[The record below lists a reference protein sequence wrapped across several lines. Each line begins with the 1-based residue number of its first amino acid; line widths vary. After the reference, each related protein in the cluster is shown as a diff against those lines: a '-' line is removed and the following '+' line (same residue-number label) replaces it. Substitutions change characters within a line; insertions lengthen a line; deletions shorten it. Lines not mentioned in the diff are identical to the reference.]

1 MTVYRIPE
9 NLKTIIFDIDG
20 TLYKND
26 EYINEQIDSQIR
38 AFAQSRNF
46 SNEKARQMVNS
57 YREEWAKLHDGK
69 RPSLNNALHDMGV
82 QTDEII
88 AWRKELTHPE
98 NYLSF
103 DEALADSLKELAAV
117 YRLLCITNNPAS
129 IGCKTLEILGAQPFI
144 SEIIGFDTCKT
155 AKPDPKVFE
164 LALKRAATPVE
175 QCISVGDRY
184 DIDIAVPLEMGMGG
198 ILVSGVQDVYKL
210 KNVLEL
216 TR

>member
-26 EYINEQIDSQIR
+26 EYVNEQIDSQIR

-57 YREEWAKLHDGK
+57 YR
-69 RPSLNNALHDMGV
+69 
-82 QTDEII
+82 
-88 AWRKELTHPE
+88 
-98 NYLSF
+98 
-103 DEALADSLKELAAV
+103 DSLKELAAV

-129 IGCKTLEILGAQPFI
+129 IGRKTLEILGAQPFI